1 MASIAL
7 DVIVHEKYIEKSWIH
22 FKLIGNSQKEKELQQ
37 VMKEYEWGMV
47 HMAEYYCVE
56 LQK

>member
-22 FKLIGNSQKEKELQQ
+22 FKLIGNYDITRKRASANDERI
-37 VMKEYEWGMV
+37 
-47 HMAEYYCVE
+47 
-56 LQK
+56 

>member
-47 HMAEYYCVE
+47 HTYG
-56 LQK
+56 

>member
-47 HMAEYYCVE
+47 HMAAYYCVE
-56 LQK
+56 LQN